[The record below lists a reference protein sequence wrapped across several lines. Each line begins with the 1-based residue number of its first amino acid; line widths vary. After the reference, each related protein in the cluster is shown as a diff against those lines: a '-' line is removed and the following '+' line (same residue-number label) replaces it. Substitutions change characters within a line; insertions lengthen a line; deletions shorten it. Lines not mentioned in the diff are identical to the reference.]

1 MGIKD
6 MALYQ
11 DMTPVLLYAA
21 VFSSL
26 GAFTFGYG
34 GPHMRPVPWDRLTP
48 QITTGGEALSALP
61 S

>member
-1 MGIKD
+1 MGFKD

-34 GPHMRPVPWDRLTP
+34 GATFTLMLG
-48 QITTGGEALSALP
+48 TG
-61 S
+61 